1 MTETTD
7 IPVITVDGPSG
18 TGKGTL
24 CGILASWLGWHLLDS
39 GALYRIVAAGAMKHS
54 LDFAD
59 KEALAEL
66 ALRLDVAF
74 SPPRPGQDV
83 EVFFEGEEVSHR
95 IRNEECGH
103 FASLVAAYPE
113 VRAALLQ
120 RQRDF
125 REMPGLIADGR
136 DMGTVVFPDANLK
149 FYLGAS
155 PEIRAKRRYEQ
166 LKEKGIGVNLA
177 QLSADI
183 AERDARDSER
193 EQYPRSGQRMMQSLS
208 IPVTSPS
215 RKWWQ
220 RVSQIAY
227 VRLSFADVTYSDL
240 TALLA
245 FKKARN

>member
-1 MTETTD
+1 MIDSSD

-24 CGILASWLGWHLLDS
+24 CGILASWLDWHLLDS
-39 GALYRIVAAGAMKHS
+39 GALYRIVAAGAMKHK

-59 KEALAEL
+59 ESALAKL
-66 ALRLDVAF
+66 ALTLDVNF
-74 SPPRPGQDV
+74 SAPRPGQDV
-83 EVFFEGEEVSHR
+83 AVYFEGEEVSHL

-113 VRAALLQ
+113 VRVSLLQ

-125 REMPGLIADGR
+125 QQPPGLIADGR
-136 DMGTVVFPDANLK
+136 DMGTVVFPDAKLK

-155 PEIRAKRRYEQ
+155 AEIRAKRRYEQ
-166 LKEKGIGVNLA
+166 LKEKGIDVNLA

-193 EQYPRSGQRMMQSLS
+193 AVSPLRPADDAILVDTSDITIQQVVAQVAEQ
-208 IPVTSPS
+208 
-215 RKWWQ
+215 
-220 RVSQIAY
+220 
-227 VRLSFADVTYSDL
+227 VRLSFAHVSNHPLDY
-240 TALLA
+240 
-245 FKKARN
+245 